1 MSEEKSSIAPCAS
14 PRRRQC
20 LLGAAGLWLGGP
32 ALALHYEDQDF
43 DDGLQLGGSQLLL
56 NGVGKR
62 AEAIIRIYAAGLYLT
77 AKAASAEAVL
87 ATPGPKRL
95 QIRLLLDIAKKLPIG
110 LNSVDAD
117 EFVKAINIGVARNCS
132 EADRAALSQR
142 LPLLLQNL
150 QAVGKVMKKD
160 RINIDFLP
168 EQGTLLTVNG
178 HPWGQA
184 IPGADLYNAFLKVF
198 IGELPVDQ
206 RLKAGLLGHATQ

>member
-1 MSEEKSSIAPCAS
+1 MSKEKSSIAQCAS

-20 LLGAAGLWLGGP
+20 LIGAAGLWLGGP
-32 ALALHYEDQDF
+32 TLALHYEDQDF
-43 DDGLQLGGSQLLL
+43 DDGVQLGGSQLLL

-87 ATPGPKRL
+87 AAPGPKRL

-110 LNSVDAD
+110 LNSVDAE
-117 EFVKAINIGVARNCS
+117 EFVKAIKIGVARNCS
-132 EADRAALSQR
+132 EAERAALSQR

-184 IPGADLYNAFLKVF
+184 IPGVDLYNAFLKVF
-198 IGELPVDQ
+198 VGDLPVDQ
-206 RLKAGLLGHATQ
+206 RLKAGLLGQATQ

>member
-14 PRRRQC
+14 ARRRQC
-20 LLGAAGLWLGGP
+20 LLGAAGLWLAGP

-43 DDGLQLGGSQLLL
+43 DDSLQLGGSQLLL

-132 EADRAALSQR
+132 EAERAALSQR
-142 LPLLLQNL
+142 LPLLLKNL

-168 EQGTLLTVNG
+168 EQGTLLTVND
-178 HPWGQA
+178 HLWGQA

>member
-1 MSEEKSSIAPCAS
+1 MSKEKSSIAPCAS

-20 LLGAAGLWLGGP
+20 LVGAAGLWLGGP
-32 ALALHYEDQDF
+32 ALALHYEGQDF
-43 DDGLQLGGSQLLL
+43 DDGVQLGGSQLLL

-62 AEAIIRIYAAGLYLT
+62 AEAIVRIYAAGLYLT

-117 EFVKAINIGVARNCS
+117 EFVKAIKIGVARNCS
-132 EADRAALSQR
+132 EAERAALTQR

-178 HPWGQA
+178 RQWGQA

-198 IGELPVDQ
+198 IGELPVDL
-206 RLKAGLLGHATQ
+206 RLKAGLLGQATQ